1 MNRKRK
7 TLYCNTNLFLFN
19 TVWIHPVCR
28 VSVPQA
34 GLEVQAINMEKKKLM
49 EHWNS
54 SLAGMKQRD
63 EAYVVTQE
71 LLRYGLKPGPED
83 TSGLGRGD
91 SGRGFQWGLVSCG
104 VQPVWA
110 GCVRQ
115 NKFPAL
121 KYTINLKD
129 EKHFLCCCFLY
140 PNHIS
145 LLECGGL
152 WKLL

>member
-1 MNRKRK
+1 M
-7 TLYCNTNLFLFN
+7 
-19 TVWIHPVCR
+19 WIHPVCH

-83 TSGLGRGD
+83 TSDLGRGD
-91 SGRGFQWGLVSCG
+91 SGRGFSG
-104 VQPVWA
+104 V
-110 GCVRQ
+110 
-115 NKFPAL
+115 
-121 KYTINLKD
+121 
-129 EKHFLCCCFLY
+129 
-140 PNHIS
+140 
-145 LLECGGL
+145 
-152 WKLL
+152 